1 MRILTLIAC
10 FILVFLIGCTI
21 AMIAVVLSAEDADGK
36 YYTVEELNILDDI
49 FEGDD
54 D

>member
-1 MRILTLIAC
+1 MRIITIIVC

-21 AMIAVVLSAEDADGK
+21 AMIAVVLSAENADGK
-36 YYTVEELNILDDI
+36 YYNVDELCILDDI
-49 FEGDD
+49 IEGDD